1 MIGLDTNVLARYL
14 LDDDAQH
21 SIAVR
26 RVITHARR
34 NGETLM
40 ICTPAFLELE
50 WVLRSRPGSNKAL
63 VIGALRMLLEAKGL
77 EIDDEASVEEALYT
91 YENASVD
98 FAECLFHAVYTR
110 KGCTAMLTSDKAAQK
125 QLPGAIAP
133 S

>member
-26 RVITHARR
+26 RVITQARR

-50 WVLRSRPGSNKAL
+50 WVLRSRPGSNKVL

-77 EIDDEASVEEALYT
+77 EIDDEASVEQALHT

-98 FAECLFHAVYTR
+98 FAECLFHSIYTR
-110 KGCTAMLTSDKAAQK
+110 KGCSAMFTFDKAAQK
-125 QLPGAIAP
+125 QLPGAVAP